1 MLAATSYGALYLC
14 ASTFSSVIQA
24 GDLASPLLLLLGG
37 VVVGGIIAAAR
48 TRNTGRASK

>member
-1 MLAATSYGALYLC
+1 MFAASSYGAVYLC
-14 ASTFSSVIQA
+14 ASTFLNTLQA